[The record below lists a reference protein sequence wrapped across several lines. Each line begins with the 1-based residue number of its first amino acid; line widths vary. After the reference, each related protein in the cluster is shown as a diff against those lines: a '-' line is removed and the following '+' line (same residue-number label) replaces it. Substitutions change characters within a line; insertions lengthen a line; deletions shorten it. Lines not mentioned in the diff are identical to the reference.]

1 MSATPQGQK
10 QISPGINLQNMS
22 FEQLQAFKE
31 QLDGDL
37 TSLSRSFEA
46 LRTAKNRFLESK
58 MTLETF
64 KSYEIG
70 QPILVPMTY
79 SLYLQG
85 EISETDNVL
94 VDVGTGY
101 YIKQSV
107 PRAQEFFAKRVN
119 QMQDSMDKIAVNIDG
134 KQKQQNN
141 VLNVMKQKAQAMD
154 QAQAEAQR

>member
-10 QISPGINLQNMS
+10 QVSPQLNLNNMS
-22 FEQLQAFKE
+22 FEQLQAFKD

-46 LRTAKNRFLESK
+46 LRSAKNRFLDSK

-64 KSYEIG
+64 KAFEAG
-70 QPILVPMTY
+70 QQILVPMTY
-79 SLYLQG
+79 SLYLKG
-85 EISETDNVL
+85 EIADADNVL

-107 PRAQEFFAKRVN
+107 PRAQEFFQKRVG
-119 QMQDSMDKIAVNIDG
+119 QMQESIDKIAVSIDT
-134 KQKQQNN
+134 KQKQQGN

-154 QAQAEAQR
+154 QAQGEQQQ